1 MLLAGPCYFFDL
13 LSESSCVD
21 QTGANSQLQ
30 IVAEFEKTNRTYS
43 GPLIPTVIFLV
54 AGQMPTESRR
64 MLRALCC
71 CCNCRSNRPPTYRC
85 KMCPSST
92 SIYFRQPAPSCPG
105 FWWETKADRSY
116 YRKDGKHAN
125 WITQCQHDF
134 IFFDVW
140 DWLWCIKRRR
150 HSKMTWRHLVNK
162 TCITNPRQ
170 CSTGNINLQYLRPFS
185 DFAKPAVCMNLI
197 INRVTNHKNMIFN
210 MGLRSCSRYYWTS

>member
-1 MLLAGPCYFFDL
+1 MLLAGPCYFFDV

-30 IVAEFEKTNRTYS
+30 IIAEFGKTNRTYS
-43 GPLIPTVIFLV
+43 GPLVPTVIFLV
-54 AGQMPTESRR
+54 AGQMPTESRW

-71 CCNCRSNRPPTYRC
+71 CCNCRSNRPLTYRC

-92 SIYFRQPAPSCPG
+92 FIYFRQPVPSRPG
-105 FWWETKADRSY
+105 IWRESNADLSY

-150 HSKMTWRHLVNK
+150 HSKLMHRHLVNK
-162 TCITNPRQ
+162 TCKTNPRQ
-170 CSTGNINLQYLRPFS
+170 SSTGNINLQFLS
-185 DFAKPAVCMNLI
+185 VCLSLFAKPAVCMNFI
-197 INRVTNHKNMIFN
+197 INRVANHKNMI
-210 MGLRSCSRYYWTS
+210 SS